1 MPSLLDKT
9 LQRVQTKCFWSNFS
23 KPRAHPQDRLELLSA
38 LLQFAGSPAAE
49 PAEAGISL
57 GAGTRRSGGP
67 GPPLPNG
74 APPAQRGPPA
84 PPGAQ
89 VRLRFSGQPQISTAA
104 QPKGW
109 EKWKKSLTPS
119 LCIADTHFLSSFQR
133 RNHFLARL
141 PPVKRMGLLSSSFF
155 FFLFPA
161 TLPFNVLSPR
171 N

>member
-74 APPAQRGPPA
+74 APPCPAGPPRSSRCA
-84 PPGAQ
+84 GA
-89 VRLRFSGQPQISTAA
+89 VAVLRPAANIYCGST
-104 QPKGW
+104 
-109 EKWKKSLTPS
+109 E
-119 LCIADTHFLSSFQR
+119 
-133 RNHFLARL
+133 
-141 PPVKRMGLLSSSFF
+141 RMGKVEKKFNSFPLHRRYP
-155 FFLFPA
+155 FLEQFPKEKS
-161 TLPFNVLSPR
+161 FPR
-171 N
+171 